1 MEQKEEG
8 LPDDKDERI
17 VLLMKKDSNIKVNEI
32 RREAGLGMTTITK
45 RIRRLKEEGII
56 DRRGSKKKG
65 IG

>member
-32 RREAGLGMTTITK
+32 SREAGLGMTTITK